1 MQSFLR
7 WMRVVLPPPWAIG
20 VAAGFTAIAYAV
32 SWWLNYLILIGFDAP
47 LTVQESKAICLRQ
60 FSLGIVALF
69 YGMWRVAG
77 FHPFFRPRYREWLRT
92 VAWDQSKPLPLAPPT
107 LVAQDGVVLLVLAAL
122 AGSWEWGLD
131 YAIVM
136 LAGWSVLLTAANY
149 SAGLDVLAL
158 LSALSLLPLMLLG
171 FFPWLGVV
179 SLPAYFIA
187 AAGVAPSLQM
197 FPWERMPRWDAL
209 SGSKKVEQESRPTDS
224 WPLLRPPRLGN
235 SPIAMSLPHAL
246 MWATFVGAAAAAI
259 ALGIELDEATRG
271 GTYERS
277 FSGAMLA
284 VRAACVALCF
294 GRILTYVSSCR
305 PPINMAGRLATG
317 RWIIPGYDQIFVAP
331 LLTLLIGFG
340 GPILFWHWRVS
351 APLAAGIIMFAIVA
365 IALGM
370 RPTLATWHLTGEY
383 RAVLRQPSRLKRFTE
398 RRAID

>member
-7 WMRVVLPPPWAIG
+7 WMRVVLPPLWAIG

-32 SWWLNYLILIGFDAP
+32 SWWLNYLILKGFDAP
-47 LTVQESKAICLRQ
+47 LTAQESKAICLRQ

-69 YGMWRVAG
+69 YGMWRVTG

-92 VAWDQSKPLPLAPPT
+92 VAWDQSKPLPLGPPT
-107 LVAQDGVVLLVLAAL
+107 LVAQDGVVLLVLGAL

-149 SAGLDVLAL
+149 SAGLDALTL

-179 SLPAYFIA
+179 SLPAYLTA

-197 FPWERMPRWDAL
+197 FPWVRMPRWDAL

-224 WPLLRPPRLGN
+224 WPLLRPPHLGN

-259 ALGIELDEATRG
+259 TLGIELDEATRG

-294 GRILTYVSSCR
+294 GRILTYVPNCR
-305 PPINMAGRLATG
+305 PPINVAGRLVTG

-340 GPILFWHWRVS
+340 GPIIFWHWRAS
-351 APLAAGIIMFAIVA
+351 APVAAGIIIFAIVA

-370 RPTLATWHLTGEY
+370 GPTLATWHLTGEY
-383 RAVLRQPSRLKRFTE
+383 RMTLRQPSRLKRFAE